1 MFWRNLNI
9 GLKACCLGLAIA
21 IVTIGLSA
29 VVISANNRLHTV
41 INKLHDIKLQGVYY
55 SGHLQAATSNH
66 YRTLYGYVA
75 SAGAAGAEEKEL
87 FKQEV
92 NEYMEMVRA
101 LELLQDEGK
110 LLDQFASSWAAYLVE
125 AEKIPALVRAGEN
138 AAAQELVTEEAALL
152 FQQTNAL
159 LVDLINNKRSA
170 AKYYFDASIA
180 DVANARANAIVI
192 IASGVAFLMAVGIY
206 ITRSIT
212 RPVAELVT
220 SAKRLSEG
228 DLTTD
233 IAVLSGDEVGRLAEA
248 FRKMSQQLRDLLRQI
263 GLKADLVAASAQEL
277 SASSEQ
283 ATSVST
289 ENSATMNQISLT
301 VGDVVAS
308 VQQIAA
314 AATNAT
320 TVAEAGEKSVSRV
333 AEQMKSITG
342 STAEIGKAIAGLSK
356 KSKDINQITNLIT
369 GIADQTNLL
378 ALNAA
383 IEAARAGE
391 QGRGFAVVADEV
403 RKLAEQSAKAAGKI
417 NELILDI
424 QAEAGEAVE
433 KMEQNG
439 KDVVAGTQ
447 IAQEA
452 GLSFREITGAVSGL
466 TERLREI
473 TAAANQMVSGIH
485 SVAAASEEQSAA
497 AEEVASSSTSL
508 AVLAEELNTL
518 LGRFKF

>member
-9 GLKACCLGLAIA
+9 GLKACFLGLAIA

-41 INKLHDIKLQGVYY
+41 INKLHDTKLQGVYY
-55 SGHLQAATSNH
+55 SGHLLAAASRHNKA
-66 YRTLYGYVA
+66 LYSYVA
-75 SAGAAGAEEKEL
+75 SAGSAGFEGKESS
-87 FKQEV
+87 KQEV
-92 NEYMEMVRA
+92 NEYVEMVRA
-101 LELLQDEGK
+101 LEILQDEEK
-110 LLDQFASSWAAYLVE
+110 LLDQFTSSWAAYLAE
-125 AEKIPALVRAGEN
+125 AEKIPSLVQAGDN
-138 AAAQELVTEEAALL
+138 AAAQALATGEAALL
-152 FQQTNAL
+152 FQQTDAL
-159 LVDLINNKRSA
+159 LVDLINIKRA
-170 AKYYFDASIA
+170 TAKHYYEASMA
-180 DVANARANAIVI
+180 DVANARANAIAI
-192 IASGVAFLMAVGIY
+192 IASGVAFLMVVGIY

-233 IAVLSGDEVGRLAEA
+233 IVVRSGDEVGRLAEA
-248 FRKMSQQLRDLLRQI
+248 FRKMSQQLRDLLKQI

-277 SASSEQ
+277 SASSQQ

-289 ENSATMNQISLT
+289 ENSATMNQIST
-301 VGDVVAS
+301 SVGDVAAS

-314 AATNAT
+314 AATKAKM
-320 TVAEAGEKSVSRV
+320 VAGEGEKGVSRV
-333 AEQMKSITG
+333 AEQMKSITNA
-342 STAEIGKAIAGLSK
+342 TEEIGKVITGLSK

-369 GIADQTNLL
+369 DIADQTNML

-403 RKLAEQSAKAAGKI
+403 RKLAEQSAKAAGEI
-417 NELILDI
+417 NMLILDI

-439 KDVVAGTQ
+439 KEVMAGTQ

-452 GLSFREITGAVSGL
+452 GLSFREITSAVGGL

-473 TAAANQMVSGIH
+473 SAAANQMVNGIQ

-518 LGRFKF
+518 IGKFKF